1 MQKSKT
7 DVPQKDLSV
16 VGTNLKASLFPPFP
30 IEKEVIRIGAQK
42 KKKKKKFALFIIF
55 KSFFYNF

>member
-42 KKKKKKFALFIIF
+42 KKKKKEVCIV
-55 KSFFYNF
+55 YNF